1 MCGIAGLI
9 ELAGLDRGTVAP
21 RLDRAVARLKA
32 RGPDDNGTWYDDH
45 AALGHTRLAIVDLSA
60 AGHQPMTQGSLA
72 LVYNGEIYNHAQLRT
87 ELEALGEVFDG
98 HSDTEV
104 LIRGW
109 SHWGAAMLPRLNGMF
124 AFALW
129 DSGDQSLTLARDRFG
144 KKPLSYA
151 LSGAQLAFAS
161 DLVALE
167 EVEGTQRAV
176 DPDALRLL
184 FGLRWLPEPWSIAK
198 GVFHLSPG
206 HVARFDR
213 QGFEAR
219 SFVEP
224 EQLPAYTDEI
234 TAAEALRGR
243 FDAAVAA
250 RMVADVP
257 VGAYLSGGVDSAAV
271 AAAMVRASDQVA
283 TFTVGFA
290 DVPAYYEERPQARA
304 IADHLGTRHT
314 EIEVTS
320 ADALAAIDDLFDGLD
335 EPFADSS
342 ALPSFILAREVRRHV
357 TVALSGDGGDE
368 VFGGYRLYQG
378 ELYAGAYQRLPA
390 WLRNTVIE
398 PVAGYLPDD
407 KGGRLTE
414 KARRLRRFVDHA
426 GKKAVARRAG
436 LARLLDDDQL
446 DALLV
451 QPSGHAPGVESIFAA
466 ARPKNA
472 LDPITAMLIGDQRTV
487 LPGDML
493 TKVDRTS
500 MANSLEVRS
509 PFLDPAVVDCANA
522 MPGPFKLQR
531 GRGKAIFRETFGER
545 LPADVFSRAKK
556 GFELPIDRWL
566 AGPLADLTRRAVDP
580 VRLERQGLI
589 RPELPGQWWDDLSA
603 GRRDTSWQLWTLV
616 AFQAW
621 WDRREVRA
629 T

>member
-9 ELAGLDRGTVAP
+9 DLTGLDRGTVAP

-32 RGPDDNGTWYDDH
+32 RGPDDNGTWFDDR

-60 AGHQPMTQGSLA
+60 AGDQPMKHGQLA
-72 LVYNGEIYNHAQLRT
+72 LVYNGEIYNHAQLRA
-87 ELEALGEVFDG
+87 ELESLGETFNG

-109 SHWGAAMLPRLNGMF
+109 AHWGADMLPRLNGMF

-129 DSGDQSLTLARDRFG
+129 DASDGSLTLARDRFG
-144 KKPLSYA
+144 KKPLSYV
-151 LSGAQLAFAS
+151 LSGSQLAFAS

-167 EVEGTQRAV
+167 EVEGTQREV

-198 GVFHLSPG
+198 GVRHLSPG
-206 HVARFDR
+206 QVARFDR
-213 QGFEAR
+213 QGLEIRPFVQPEA
-219 SFVEP
+219 
-224 EQLPAYTDEI
+224 LPAYTNET
-234 TAAEALRGR
+234 TAAEALCQR

-257 VGAYLSGGVDSAAV
+257 VGAYLSGGIDSAAV

-304 IADHLGTRHT
+304 IAEHLGTRHT
-314 EIEVTS
+314 EIEVSS

-342 ALPSFILAREVRRHV
+342 ALPSFILAREARRHV

-378 ELYAGAYQRLPA
+378 ELYAGAYQRLPT
-390 WLRNTVIE
+390 WLRNSVIV
-398 PVAGYLPDD
+398 PVAGHLPDD
-407 KGGRLTE
+407 KGGRFTE

-426 GKKAVARRAG
+426 GKDAVARRAG
-436 LARLLDDDQL
+436 LARLLDEDQL

-451 QPSGHAPGVESIFAA
+451 HPSGHAPRVEDVFAA
-466 ARPKNA
+466 ARPKDA

-531 GRGKAIFRETFGER
+531 GRGKAIFQATFGER

-566 AGPLADLTRRAVDP
+566 AGPLADITRRAVDP
-580 VRLERQGLI
+580 GRLQRQGLF
-589 RPELPGQWWDDLSA
+589 RPDVPRQWWDDLSS

-616 AFQAW
+616 VFQAW
-621 WDRREVRA
+621 WDRREAR
-629 T
+629 TS

>member
-1 MCGIAGLI
+1 MCG
-9 ELAGLDRGTVAP
+9 LAGLVDLTGLDRAAVAP

-32 RGPDDNGTWYDDH
+32 RGPDDNGTWFDER

-60 AGHQPMTQGSLA
+60 AGHQPMTHGRLA
-72 LVYNGEIYNHAQLRT
+72 VAYNGEIYNHLALRQ
-87 ELEALGEVFDG
+87 ELEALGEVFVG

-109 SHWGAAMLPRLNGMF
+109 AHWGPAMLARLNGMF

-129 DSGDQSLTLARDRFG
+129 DAGDGSLTLARDRFG

-151 LSGAQLAFAS
+151 LSGSRIAFAS
-161 DLVALE
+161 DLLALE
-167 EVEGTQRAV
+167 AVEGTRREV

-198 GVFHLSPG
+198 GVRHLPPG

-213 QGFEAR
+213 EGMAIR
-219 SFVEP
+219 SFVTP
-224 EQLPAYTDEI
+224 EELPVYDSE
-234 TAAEALRGR
+234 AAAASDLQRR
-243 FDAAVAA
+243 FDDAVAR

-271 AAAMVRASDQVA
+271 AAAMVRASDRVA

-304 IADHLGTRHT
+304 IAEHLGTNHT
-314 EIEVTS
+314 EIEVSS
-320 ADALAAIDDLFDGLD
+320 ADALAAVDALFDGLD

-342 ALPSFILAREVRRHV
+342 ALPSFILAREARRHV

-378 ELYAGAYQRLPA
+378 ELYADAYRRLPG
-390 WLRNTVIE
+390 WLRAGLIE
-398 PVAGYLPDD
+398 PVSARLPDD
-407 KGGRLTE
+407 KGGRLSD

-426 GKKAVARRAG
+426 GKEAVARRAG
-436 LARLLDDDQL
+436 LARLLDEDEL
-446 DALLV
+446 DRLLV
-451 QPSGHAPGVESIFAA
+451 HPAGHAPSVEAVFAA

-472 LDPITAMLIGDQRTV
+472 LDSITAMLIGDQRTV

-522 MPGPFKLQR
+522 MPGSFKLKR
-531 GRGKAIFRETFGER
+531 GRGKAIFEAAFGDR
-545 LPADVFSRAKK
+545 LPAEVFTRAKK

-566 AGPLADLTRRAVDP
+566 AGPLAEHTRRAVDP
-580 VRLERQGLI
+580 ARLERQGLI
-589 RPELPGQWWDDLSA
+589 RPDLPQRWWDDLAS

-621 WDRREVRA
+621 WDRREGA
-629 T
+629 GL

>member
-9 ELAGLDRGTVAP
+9 DLSGLDRGTVSP

-60 AGHQPMTQGSLA
+60 AGHQPMTQSSLA

-213 QGFEAR
+213 QGFETR

-224 EQLPAYTDEI
+224 EQLPAYTDET

-314 EIEVTS
+314 EIEVSS
-320 ADALAAIDDLFDGLD
+320 ADALAAIEDLFDGLD

-342 ALPSFILAREVRRHV
+342 ALPSFILAREARRHV

-398 PVAGYLPDD
+398 PVASHLPDD

-414 KARRLRRFVDHA
+414 RARRLRRFVDHA
-426 GKKAVARRAG
+426 GKEAVARRAG
-436 LARLLDDDQL
+436 LARLLDENQL
-446 DALLV
+446 DALLLH
-451 QPSGHAPGVESIFAA
+451 PSGHAPRVESIFAA

-621 WDRREVRA
+621 WDRREARA

>member
-184 FGLRWLPEPWSIAK
+184 LGLRWLPEPWSIAK

-342 ALPSFILAREVRRHV
+342 ALPSFILAREARRHV

>member
-290 DVPAYYEERPQARA
+290 DVPAYYEERPQARV

-342 ALPSFILAREVRRHV
+342 ALPSFILAREACRHV